1 LSGRGWAWTAPA
13 LALLAGLA
21 VLGIFMLH
29 PVRWDLLPGTLA
41 AMALAFPLHLL
52 VVAAAAGGLALLARR
67 RGARLAAAAFGGS
80 AALAAVLAVAPCV
93 AVGLLARR
101 EGVPLSLAEYL
112 ARSTRPNL
120 GSPDSSRAVE
130 YAVAPDGMHLHLDV
144 WRAGTEGIHPAVVI
158 VHGGGWKAG
167 ARGQFPEWNRW
178 LNGLGYHVFDVDY
191 RLAPPVRWR
200 DAVEDVQAA
209 LAFVAANAGRWGV
222 DRERI
227 HLWGHSA
234 GGHLALLA
242 AYGAGDPAV
251 RPRSVVCLYGLT
263 DLAPLYGTG
272 PSPAY
277 GMGCLDAYLG
287 GSPETFADRY
297 AFTSPLARV
306 GPDSPPTILV
316 QGTTERI
323 VPVEQAG
330 LLDRALAKAGVDHE
344 TWLLPATDHVFDLN
358 WGGFATQFA
367 RDRIRRFLER
377 QDRR

>member
-1 LSGRGWAWTAPA
+1 MPA
-13 LALLAGLA
+13 LALLAGTA
-21 VLGIFMLH
+21 TVGAFMVH
-29 PVRWDLLPGTLA
+29 PVRWDLLPGVLA

-52 VVAAAAGGLALLARR
+52 PVAGAAAALALLARR
-67 RGARLAAAAFGGS
+67 RGARPAAALFAAT
-80 AALAAVLAVAPCV
+80 AALAVLLAGWPCV

-101 EGVPLSLAEYL
+101 EGVPLSMAEYL
-112 ARSTRPNL
+112 ARSTRVNL
-120 GSPDSSRAVE
+120 GAADPSRSVV
-130 YAVAPDGMHLHLDV
+130 YAVAPDGRRLFLDV
-144 WRAGTEGIHPAVVI
+144 WRAGTGGAHGAVVI

-167 ARGQFPEWNRW
+167 ERGQFPEWNRW
-178 LNGLGYHVFDVDY
+178 LNGLGYEVFDIDY
-191 RLAPPVRWR
+191 RLAPPVRWQ

-209 LAFVAANAGRWGV
+209 LAWVAAHADRYGV

-242 AYGAGDPAV
+242 AYGAGDPTV

-277 GMGCLDAYLG
+277 GTGCMDAYLG
-287 GSPETFADRY
+287 GSPGQFPDRY

-306 GPDSPPTILV
+306 GPTSPPTILL

-367 RDRIRRFLER
+367 KDRIRRFLER